1 MGIRHLRNI
10 SISQFESFLELV
22 HCKFIKNEKGHC
34 KYTRA
39 DLNRPIIFQN
49 HIDPIPEFI
58 VKNNL
63 RLFPYS
69 KDDFFDILEG
79 VKAVER
85 VNEKTYKLIQG
96 KKK

>member
-1 MGIRHLRNI
+1 MSIRHLRNI

-22 HCKFIKNEKGHC
+22 HCKFIKSEKGHC

-58 VKNNL
+58 IKNNL
-63 RLFPYS
+63 RLFPYN

-79 VKAVER
+79 IKTVEK
-85 VNEKTYKLIQG
+85 VTEKTYKLVLR
-96 KKK
+96 KNK

>member
-1 MGIRHLRNI
+1 MSIRHLRNI

-58 VKNNL
+58 IKNNL

-69 KDDFFDILEG
+69 KDEFFDIMEG
-79 VKAVER
+79 LQVVDR
-85 VNEKTYKLIQG
+85 VNEKVYKLIPG

>member
-1 MGIRHLRNI
+1 MSIRHLRNI

-22 HCKFIKNEKGHC
+22 HCKFIKNEKGQC

-39 DLNRPIIFQN
+39 HLNRPIIFQN

-58 VKNNL
+58 IKNNL

-69 KDDFFDILEG
+69 KDEFFDIMEG
-79 VKAVER
+79 LQVVDR
-85 VNEKTYKLIQG
+85 VNEKVYKLIPG